1 MRAYILAFFFII
13 SCSISHPEKPSEIVV
28 MQRIWDS
35 KDPSL
40 AYALLPRLKKI
51 EEDKKY
57 YVLGI
62 SKENSILRLSI
73 TYDKQT
79 NKAVSASLW
88 LFENSEGTVDYI
100 KTQIQTSDWKTFEHP
115 IKNHPLRTEISEYS
129 DNKGVSFLYDKLDSR
144 KEVRKIY
151 WGVDPKKINW

>member
-1 MRAYILAFFFII
+1 MKSKLASDYIQKIMGKDFKLEKEMKTYLLAFLFLI
-13 SCSISHPEKPSEIVV
+13 SCSMSHLEKPSEIVV

-40 AYALLPRLKKI
+40 AYIQLP
-51 EEDKKY
+51 
-57 YVLGI
+57 
-62 SKENSILRLSI
+62 
-73 TYDKQT
+73 Q
-79 NKAVSASLW
+79 
-88 LFENSEGTVDYI
+88 I
-100 KTQIQTSDWKTFEHP
+100 KTSDWKTFEHP

-129 DNKGVSFLYDKLDSR
+129 DSKGVSFLYDKLDSR

>member
-1 MRAYILAFFFII
+1 MLQK
-13 SCSISHPEKPSEIVV
+13 EKPSEIVV

-40 AYALLPRLKKI
+40 AYIQLPQIKKM

-62 SKENSILRLSI
+62 NKENSIPRLSI

-88 LFENSEGTVDYI
+88 LFENSKGTADYI
-100 KTQIQTSDWKTFEHP
+100 KTQIKTSDWKTFEHP
-115 IKNHPLRTEISEYS
+115 IKNHPLRIEISEYS
-129 DNKGVSFLYDKLDSR
+129 DSKGVSFLYDKLDSR